1 MFQWEE
7 SPDQAQCR
15 FSSSL
20 PLIERAVGQFRD
32 FVPAEEGD
40 CEPLIQVLREL
51 LLNAIEHGNGSRPEE
66 EVSAELLRKAPGRF
80 QVVVHDQ
87 GHGFILDGDGDPDMP
102 DGSSARRRGL
112 AIVHTLCDEF
122 RASPDE
128 GRVTAWI
135 TLTKSVHVKAKDEGD
150 GRVMIRP
157 DGDLSAATAEEFR
170 EALLEWL
177 EGTAPEA
184 VLDLSQ
190 VRGIDSIGLSVLLAF
205 HRELEERGPARNF
218 RITGVNPRLYSLF
231 QMTRIERLF
240 EIQAAKEEPV
250 HV

>member
-7 SPDQAQCR
+7 SPNHALCR

-20 PLIERAVGQFRD
+20 PLIERAVGQFRG

-51 LLNAIEHGNGSRPEE
+51 LLNAIEHGNGSRSEE
-66 EVSAELLRKAPGRF
+66 DVSAELLRKSPGRF
-80 QVVVHDQ
+80 QLTVCD
-87 GHGFILDGDGDPDMP
+87 HGKGFRIHGEADPDMP
-102 DGSSARRRGL
+102 DGASERRRGL

-122 RASPDE
+122 RVSPEE

-135 TLTKSVHVKAKDEGD
+135 TLTKSVHVATTPDGD

-177 EGTAPEA
+177 EGIVPEA

-205 HRELEERGPARNF
+205 HRELEERGTSRSF
-218 RITGVNPRLYSLF
+218 RIVGVNPRLLSLF
-231 QMTRIERLF
+231 HMTRIERLF
-240 EIQAAKEEPV
+240 EFQAAKEEPI

>member
-32 FVPAEEGD
+32 FVPTEEGD

-51 LLNAIEHGNGSRPEE
+51 LLNAIEHGNDSRPEA
-66 EVSAELLRKAPGRF
+66 EVAAELIRKSPGRF
-80 QVVVHDQ
+80 QVTVRDQ
-87 GHGFILDGDGDPDMP
+87 GKGFRIQGEGDPDMP
-102 DGSSARRRGL
+102 DGASERRRGL

-122 RASPDE
+122 RVSPDE

-135 TLTKSVHVKAKDEGD
+135 TLTKSVHVNATNNGD
-150 GRVMIRP
+150 GRVVIRP

-177 EGTAPEA
+177 EGTVPEA
-184 VLDLSQ
+184 VLDLAQ

-205 HRELEERGPARNF
+205 HRDLEERGPARNF
-218 RITGVNPRLYSLF
+218 HITGVNPRLYSLF

-240 EIQAAKEEPV
+240 DIRAAQEEPI

>member
-7 SPDQAQCR
+7 SPERAQCR
-15 FSSSL
+15 FSSSI

-32 FVPAEEGD
+32 FVPTDEGD

-51 LLNAIEHGNGSRPEE
+51 LLNAIEHGNGSRPEA
-66 EVSAELLRKAPGRF
+66 EVSAELTRKSPGRF
-80 QVVVHDQ
+80 QVTVRDQ
-87 GHGFILDGDGDPDMP
+87 GKGFRIQGEGDPDMP
-102 DGSSARRRGL
+102 DGASERRRGL

-122 RASPDE
+122 RISPDE

-135 TLTKSVHVKAKDEGD
+135 ALTKSVHVDATGKGD
-150 GRVMIRP
+150 GCVTIRP

-177 EGTAPEA
+177 EGAVPEA

-205 HRELEERGPARNF
+205 HRELEAHGPARSF
-218 RITGVNPRLYSLF
+218 HITGVNQRLYSLF

-240 EIQAAKEEPV
+240 DIRAAQEELI